1 MTGFI
6 GSGANPL
13 TAMTIGAIQDLG
25 YVVDYAS
32 AEPLGFTPAGL
43 RRLAVPARK
52 LVELAPSGTILVT
65 DTDGRIIGQRLR
77 R

>member
-13 TAMTIGAIQDLG
+13 TAMTIGAMQDLG
-25 YVVDYAS
+25 YVVDYAT

-43 RRLAVPARK
+43 RRLAAPARK
-52 LVELAPSGTILVT
+52 LAELAPSGPILVT
-65 DTDGRIIGQRLR
+65 DPDGQIVGQRPR